1 VWGVV
6 STSPLFFSFLYFS
19 NTMKMYLTVPQMKV
33 MWIVGA
39 AERLATLGM
48 LSSDIPL
55 KLTPDAVDDYI
66 EIDNHRN
73 LLFPDDFEIEQI
85 FRIIAKAEN
94 ECEVSDD
101 DMNDIIK
108 LILEY
113 KNNRTELMKYALS
126 HQTV

>member
-1 VWGVV
+1 
-6 STSPLFFSFLYFS
+6 
-19 NTMKMYLTVPQMKV
+19 MKMYLTVPEMKV
-33 MWIVGA
+33 MWVVGA

-85 FRIIAKAEN
+85 FLAIAKTEN

-113 KNNRTELMKYALS
+113 KNNRTELVKYALS